1 MRTLEEINEKI
12 KRGKAVV
19 LTAKEAKELATRES
33 VKEVARKVDVV
44 TTATFGPMCSS
55 GVFLNLGHTAPKMRM
70 QEVYLD
76 GVRAHGGLGAVD
88 LFLGATESSLENPS
102 FGGAHVIC
110 KLIRREEV
118 EFEASG
124 KRSDCY
130 PRDSIRGAITLDEI
144 NQAYFFNPRNCYQNY
159 NAAANSSDR
168 TLRTYM
174 GVLLPAFGN
183 LSYSGAGEISPL
195 LNDPDLRTIGIGTP
209 VFFCG
214 GIGYVSWQGTQ
225 FNRRQQK
232 DGKTATPIGPGVTL
246 AIIADLR
253 EVQADLI
260 KPIVIPG
267 YGISLSVSIGIAIPV
282 FDEEMALR
290 VSVRNRD
297 IRTRIIDFATGEEIA
312 LVNYRDLIENNVV
325 IQGKKVKAVTMSRN
339 KEAHK
344 ITSILKE
351 WVSSQRFPLCRP
363 VKPLPAD
370 AALRPFPQQ

>member
-12 KRGKAVV
+12 KKGKAVV

-55 GVFLNLGHTAPKMRM
+55 GVFLNLGHTSPKMKM

-88 LFLGATESSLENPS
+88 IFLGATESSSEKAN

-110 KLIRREEV
+110 KLIRGEKVEV
-118 EFEASG
+118 EASG
-124 KRSDCY
+124 RPSDCY
-130 PRDSIRGAITLDEI
+130 PRDFIRGAITLDEI

-159 NAAANSSDR
+159 NAATNSSDR
-168 TLRTYM
+168 ILRTYM

-214 GIGYVSWQGTQ
+214 GIGYVSWEGTQ
-225 FNRRQQK
+225 FNRDQQR
-232 DGKTATPIGPGVTL
+232 DAKTATPIGPGVTL

-267 YGISLSVSIGIAIPV
+267 YGVSLSVSIGMAIPV

-297 IRTRIIDFATGEEIA
+297 IRTRIIDFATGEEIG
-312 LVNYRDLIENNVV
+312 LVNYQELIENNVV
-325 IQGKKVKAVTMSRN
+325 IRGKKVRAVTMSRN
-339 KEAHK
+339 KEAQR

-351 WVSSQRFPLCRP
+351 WVSSQRFPLCEP
-363 VKPLPAD
+363 IKPLPAD
-370 AALRPFPQQ
+370 GTPKPFPQQ